1 MKFACYIGECLT
13 FVTFSKRTVW
23 RQLRC
28 LPRSVFSGGAVESSC
43 GIQPVH
49 ASSSSPPDGG
59 EEIRQRK
66 RRIDPVSSS
75 RNEFR
80 NSIEF
85 SLPSY
90 LTIRATHYHSKLNQ
104 SIE

>member
-1 MKFACYIGECLT
+1 MVDWLICSRVGMVGCRMARLMSSRICRSFTMLTLQSGLCVT

-49 ASSSSPPDGG
+49 ASSSASP
-59 EEIRQRK
+59 
-66 RRIDPVSSS
+66 
-75 RNEFR
+75 F
-80 NSIEF
+80 
-85 SLPSY
+85 
-90 LTIRATHYHSKLNQ
+90 
-104 SIE
+104 